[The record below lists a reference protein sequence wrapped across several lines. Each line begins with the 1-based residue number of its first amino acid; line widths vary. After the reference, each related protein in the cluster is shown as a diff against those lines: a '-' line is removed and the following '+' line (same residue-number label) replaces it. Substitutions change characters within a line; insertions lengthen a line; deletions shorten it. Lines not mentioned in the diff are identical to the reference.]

1 MFSFFLALKY
11 LKPKRGIVSVVTLL
25 SVLGV
30 TIGVAIVIIV
40 RAVFTGFSDTW
51 QKKLLEFKPHV
62 VVQSGSRQELLVDY
76 DKLCERFE
84 QIPGVVVASPSIE
97 GRVLVEH
104 AKLIVAP
111 ILLGVDPD
119 RFQRQVPLEIWNG
132 SFDLSGE
139 GVAIG
144 IDMATRLRANVGDEL
159 LVYSPMNLVDK
170 DELYLP
176 ERLTIRAI
184 YKIG

>member
-51 QKKLLEFKPHV
+51 QKKLLEFKP
-62 VVQSGSRQELLVDY
+62 
-76 DKLCERFE
+76 
-84 QIPGVVVASPSIE
+84 
-97 GRVLVEH
+97 RVLVEH

-144 IDMATRLRANVGDEL
+144 IDMQRA
-159 LVYSPMNLVDK
+159 
-170 DELYLP
+170 
-176 ERLTIRAI
+176 
-184 YKIG
+184 